1 MVEECYWE
9 TVKVWVKQKVTRKE
23 KKYHRVNQKV
33 TSKQNKS
40 QRVKQKEHILPEIP
54 LGDEEWNILSN
65 HCLVKAENMEIELEE
80 VKLNF
85 NHVQDEN
92 EQNKKKIRD
101 LKNYIQNVKDTNE
114 ELVDELER
122 K

>member
-1 MVEECYWE
+1 
-9 TVKVWVKQKVTRKE
+9 
-23 KKYHRVNQKV
+23 
-33 TSKQNKS
+33 
-40 QRVKQKEHILPEIP
+40 
-54 LGDEEWNILSN
+54 
-65 HCLVKAENMEIELEE
+65 MEIELEE

-101 LKNYIQNVKDTNE
+101 LENYIQNVKDTNE
-114 ELVDELER
+114 ELIDELER

>member
-1 MVEECYWE
+1 M
-9 TVKVWVKQKVTRKE
+9 K
-23 KKYHRVNQKV
+23 QKV

-40 QRVKQKEHILPEIP
+40 QRVKQKEYILPEIP
-54 LGDEEWNILSN
+54 LGDEEWNLLSN
-65 HCLVKAENMEIELEE
+65 HCLVKAENMGIELEE

-122 K
+122 QEDEIRHLKNCVKNRDDMADGLEEV